1 MSFLVKLATKMAPVT
16 PSVPLVDDI
25 KYQQLVG
32 KVMVNLSQHKKLV
45 SSPNEG
51 IEDHLERPNGPK
63 TGFLVKSA
71 TKMAPVTPRWAI

>member
-1 MSFLVKLATKMAPVT
+1 MALVSRRA
-16 PSVPLVDDI
+16 PSVGDI
-25 KYQQLVG
+25 KYQKLVG
-32 KVMVNLSQHKKLV
+32 KVIENLSQHKKLV
-45 SSPNEG
+45 SSPSEG